1 MDASVRLG
9 KIRGIEIGIHYTWI
23 FAFALITWSL
33 AAGFFPILY
42 PGWSTGTYWLVGAV
56 ASALLFVSVLV
67 HEMAHSLVAVSRGIP
82 VESITLFIFGGVS
95 GLRAE
100 ARDPRDELLIAGVG
114 PASSLLL
121 AGFFF
126 LLFVALRGAP
136 EQVTALLGYLA
147 LINGL
152 LGVFNLLPGFPLDGG
167 RLLRGA
173 VWQVTGDLV
182 QATNVAAGAGQ
193 LLAFLLIVWGL
204 FQFFQANF
212 LGGIWSIARRRSRG
226 ESRWRCK
233 RPCVVC
239 RWRRCS
245 VATW

>member
-1 MDASVRLG
+1 M
-9 KIRGIEIGIHYTWI
+9 
-23 FAFALITWSL
+23 
-33 AAGFFPILY
+33 
-42 PGWSTGTYWLVGAV
+42 
-56 ASALLFVSVLV
+56 LFRS
-67 HEMAHSLVAVSRGIP
+67 
-82 VESITLFIFGGVS
+82 
-95 GLRAE
+95 
-100 ARDPRDELLIAGVG
+100 
-114 PASSLLL
+114 
-121 AGFFF
+121 
-126 LLFVALRGAP
+126 
-136 EQVTALLGYLA
+136 
-147 LINGL
+147 
-152 LGVFNLLPGFPLDGG
+152 FNLLPGFPLDGG